1 MMISTAESLNA
12 RPNVTNSTCFFFF
25 FFLLSD
31 VQLRLVGG
39 SRSSEGRVEVRRF
52 DNETWGTVC
61 DNLWNAPDAAVVCRQ
76 INAKYK
82 WGEVSER
89 CIAFVLHVIIII
101 TH

>member
-1 MMISTAESLNA
+1 MYPDNCECECET
-12 RPNVTNSTCFFFF
+12 FFFF
-25 FFLLSD
+25 ILLSD

>member
-1 MMISTAESLNA
+1 MYPDNCECECETS
-12 RPNVTNSTCFFFF
+12 FFFI
-25 FFLLSD
+25 LLSD